1 MTLLGR
7 EVWKLILGFSWVS
20 PHVPVLFTDFNL
32 CPFIVV
38 KYSYEYN
45 SFSSIVSPSS
55 DEPEGCPGKPQHKS
69 DSYLTL
75 HIFK

>member
-1 MTLLGR
+1 MYPHMTLLGR

-32 CPFIVV
+32 CPFIVI

-55 DEPEGCPGKPQHKS
+55 ESLSLRVVLENPSTKVI
-69 DSYLTL
+69 LT
-75 HIFK
+75 